1 MTLTERQ
8 NLVCEISDT
17 YKSLNGIRPRWMN
30 FDTMTIEQLR
40 EEAADLQRQ
49 VEREIRE
56 EQEAAEREA
65 AALKPSPAWTI
76 GDFCDA
82 VIALNR

>member
-8 NLVCEISDT
+8 ELAGYISDT
-17 YKSLNGIRPRWMN
+17 YKSLNGIRPRWIDFEN
-30 FDTMTIEQLR
+30 APIEALR

-49 VEREIRE
+49 VERDIRE

-65 AALKPSPAWTI
+65 AAMVPSPAWTI

>member
-17 YKSLNGIRPRWMN
+17 YKSIHGIRPRWMN
-30 FDTMTIEQLR
+30 FDGMTIEELR

-49 VEREIRE
+49 IERDIRE
-56 EQEAAEREA
+56 EQEAREREA
-65 AALKPSPAWTI
+65 ACLVPSPAWTI